1 MTTTPADD
9 LVTPEMLDQY
19 QAEGYFVL
27 EAALSAEELELLRG
41 GAQYSIDRLDARMDA
56 DGVDRLGINARGKR
70 YFSAMVYQERPEL
83 RSFVLGPT
91 MASICRSVLGSEAYL
106 FWEQYV
112 IKAADPDTAFPWH
125 QDSGYVHEDHEPY
138 LTCWIALDDV
148 TEENGSVYLLPYS
161 RSGIRSYVKHI
172 RAETGDEVCYFG
184 SDPGMPVI
192 VPAGSIVCFSSTV
205 IHRSGPNLTD
215 RLRRVY
221 LVQYSREVI
230 MDKAGA
236 QPWGSFEQF
245 LADGRVVAETA
256 GTAAASS
263 AGREP

>member
-1 MTTTPADD
+1 MTTTVATD
-9 LVTPEMLDQY
+9 LITAQMLDQY
-19 QAEGYFVL
+19 RAEGYFVL
-27 EAALSAEELELLRG
+27 ESALSADELELLRS

-56 DGVDRLGINARGKR
+56 EGVDRLGINARGKR
-70 YFSAMVYQERPEL
+70 YFSAMVYRERPEL

-91 MASICRSVLGSEAYL
+91 MASICRSVLGPEAYL

-112 IKAADPDTAFPWH
+112 IKAADPDTAFAWH

-184 SDPGMPVI
+184 SDPGMPVV

-221 LVQYSREVI
+221 LAQYSSEVI
-230 MDKAGA
+230 MDKAGTK
-236 QPWGSFEQF
+236 PWGSFEQL
-245 LADGRVVAETA
+245 LADGRVIADA
-256 GTAAASS
+256 DGAAAPSS
-263 AGREP
+263 G

>member
-1 MTTTPADD
+1 MTSPTSTS
-9 LVTPEMLDQY
+9 LVTPAMVDQY
-19 QAEGYFVL
+19 RDEGYFVL
-27 EAALSAEELELLRG
+27 ESVIAGEELELLRSG
-41 GAQYSIDRLDARMDA
+41 GQFAIDRLDRQMDEA
-56 DGVDRLGINARGKR
+56 GVDRIGINAKGKR
-70 YFSAMVYQERPEL
+70 YFSNMVYQDRPEL
-83 RSFVLGPT
+83 RRFLFGSTMAQICRAVLG
-91 MASICRSVLGSEAYL
+91 EDAYL

-112 IKAADPDTAFPWH
+112 IKAADPDTSFAWH

-161 RSGIRSYVKHI
+161 RSGIRSYIKHL
-172 RAETGDEVCYFG
+172 RSETGDEICYFG

-221 LVQYSREVI
+221 LAQYSSEVI
-230 MDKAGA
+230 MDKAGEK
-236 QPWGSFEQF
+236 PWGSFEQF
-245 LADGRVVAETA
+245 LRGGEVIATPEA
-256 GTAAASS
+256 
-263 AGREP
+263 